1 MQQLYRT
8 AGRTIFVNILGIFY
22 MVGSATKVYIDHNM
36 A

>member
-8 AGRTIFVNILGIFY
+8 AGRTIFVNISDVFY
-22 MVGSATKVYIDHNM
+22 VVGSATKVYADHNV